1 MNVKVKHRLSSTGSA
16 IDHRAEVVQ
25 PLLFGHARSHQQQVT
40 QQSLILGSSG
50 TQALDRL
57 TGNDQHMHRSLGGDI
72 AKGQA
77 LLIAVDLIARDLATK
92 DLPED
97 RVVCH
102 GPRKGRNS
110 GTGVT
115 AGA

>member
-1 MNVKVKHRLSSTGSA
+1 
-16 IDHRAEVVQ
+16 
-25 PLLFGHARSHQQQVT
+25 
-40 QQSLILGSSG
+40 
-50 TQALDRL
+50 
-57 TGNDQHMHRSLGGDI
+57 MHRSLGGDI

-102 GPRKGRNS
+102 GP
-110 GTGVT
+110 
-115 AGA
+115 